1 MNPEQIFSLSGA
13 MAAIGWLALILAPGR
28 RWAAILAGLAIP
40 VALACVYVVLL
51 ALYWKGSAG
60 GIGSL
65 REVGV
70 LFSQP
75 WPLVAGWIHYCAFD
89 LVVGA
94 WEARDA
100 RVSGVPH
107 LLLVPCLL
115 LSFMFGPAGLLLY
128 LIVRAAKS
136 PGRIT
141 AL

>member
-1 MNPEQIFSLSGA
+1 MDPETIFSVCGG
-13 MAAIGWLALILAPGR
+13 MATIGWIALVFAPGR
-28 RWAAILAGLAIP
+28 RWATLLAGLMIP
-40 VALACVYVVLL
+40 VAIACVYIVLL
-51 ALYWKGSAG
+51 ALHWKGSPG
-60 GIGSL
+60 GFGSL
-65 REVGV
+65 HDVSL

-75 WPLVAGWIHYCAFD
+75 WPLLAGWIHYLAFD

-115 LSFMFGPAGLLLY
+115 LTFMFGPAGLLLY
-128 LIVRAAKS
+128 LIIRALKA
-136 PGRIT
+136 PARIL